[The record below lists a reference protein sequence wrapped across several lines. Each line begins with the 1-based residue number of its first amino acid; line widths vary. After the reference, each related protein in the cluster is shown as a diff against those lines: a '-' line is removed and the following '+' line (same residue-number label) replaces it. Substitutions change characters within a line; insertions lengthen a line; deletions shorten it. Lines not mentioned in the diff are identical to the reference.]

1 MNRSTK
7 IILVLMGFIFVNN
20 SLFSQAPTNGL
31 VAYYP
36 FTGNANDVSGNGRN
50 GTING
55 GVTATVDRY
64 GNANQAY
71 SFNGTN
77 GNITVANWN
86 LLTGNAAR
94 TISVWFKTAPK
105 NTQQYFLSWG
115 GSNHTTNTGSIL
127 GIAADP
133 SVTYHFLGF
142 FGINNDLSLLN
153 ANQYFDDRWHLM
165 SFTYDGSTMNLY
177 LDGVSQS
184 TKTNSPLNTGS
195 SNLVIGSYIQSSNYF
210 NGQLDE
216 VRIYNRALTAAEV
229 QQIYLAE
236 VVTSAADVIK
246 FGPTKF
252 LHATGTANIFAG
264 VNAGANTT
272 GANNTFLGNT
282 AGLGITS
289 GQGNIFVGSN
299 SNGFGANIGTLQ
311 RAGAI
316 GYNARVSINDAIVL
330 GDFENNNLKV
340 GIGVHD
346 PKFRLEV
353 KGVINMRAAFNQPA
367 LKINGVDF
375 LELGSQGEFIV
386 SNFKMKYQSE
396 NQWADRVFEKGY
408 ALMPLSELGSYVQ
421 KNKHLPGIP
430 SAREVVAQGVSTQ
443 EMLPKLLE
451 KIEEQTLYTQQIYQE
466 NQALKAENQRIKADV
481 SSLKAE
487 MEALKKM
494 IREK

>member
-1 MNRSTK
+1 MKYATK
-7 IILVLMGFIFVNN
+7 VFLILMGFIFINS

-36 FTGNANDVSGNGRN
+36 FTGNVNDASGNGRN
-50 GTING
+50 GTIVG
-55 GVTATVDRY
+55 GVSPVADRF

-71 SFNGTN
+71 TFNGIN
-77 GNITVANWN
+77 GTITVANWN
-86 LLTGNAAR
+86 ILTGNATR
-94 TISVWFKTAPK
+94 TMSVWFKAPIPSGF
-105 NTQQYFLSWG
+105 TMMLSWG
-115 GSNHTTNTGSIL
+115 LIETNRSSSIGTGTQPLYI
-127 GIAADP
+127 
-133 SVTYHFLGF
+133 GF
-142 FGINNDLSLLN
+142 FSVFSHAVGIINPE
-153 ANQYFDDRWHLM
+153 QFFDNRWHLM
-165 SFTYDGSTMNLY
+165 TFTHDGSLMNLY
-177 LDGVSQS
+177 LDGALQATTPNVS
-184 TKTNSPLNTGS
+184 LNTAS
-195 SNLVIGSYIQSSNYF
+195 SNLVIGAYSPSGGGQF
-210 NGQLDE
+210 NGAIDE
-216 VRIYNRALTAAEV
+216 VRVYNRALTAAEI
-229 QQIYLAE
+229 QQMYLSE
-236 VVTSAADVIK
+236 VAPSTTTDVIK
-246 FGPTKF
+246 IGSNKF
-252 LHATGTANIFAG
+252 IHTTGTANIFAG

-289 GQGNIFVGSN
+289 GQGNVFLGS
-299 SNGFGANIGTLQ
+299 SANGFGANMSTLQ
-311 RAGAI
+311 RSGAI

-367 LKINGVDF
+367 LKINGLDF
-375 LELGSQGEFIV
+375 LELGEKGEFIV
-386 SNFKMKYQSE
+386 SNFKMKYKSE

-443 EMLPKLLE
+443 DMLPKLLE

-466 NQALKAENQRIKADV
+466 NQVLKAENKLIRDDFNA
-481 SSLKAE
+481 LKAE